1 MPQRFSFRIAPLAL
15 AAVLASVTTLSPA
28 EDYAPP
34 GGFVKGSERPWSY
47 TPLNA
52 KVATPA
58 VKAKAW
64 VRQPLDAFVLAKL
77 EAQGITPSAEADRRA
92 YIRRATLDSWGLLP
106 TPEEVN
112 AFVDDKSPKAHEKL
126 VERLLASPRYGERQ
140 ARRWLDLSRYA
151 DSDGYNTD
159 GTRPNIWR
167 YRDYV
172 VNAFNADKPFD
183 RFVKEQLAGD
193 ELWPDKTEALIATGF
208 LRNLPDEINARD
220 LNLKKQ
226 EVANDLTDTVSAVF
240 LGTTLGCAQC
250 HDHKTEKIT
259 QQEYFQF
266 QAFFSNASWKDDV
279 SPLTGKA
286 KADYDTQLAKW
297 EAATKDLREQRE
309 KLLKPTIDKL
319 ETDRLSGFV
328 PETRVSI
335 EKPAAERNAYDRW
348 IYHRNLWTMQ
358 GRTRNA
364 ENQMRTRDKD
374 NYAKYQA
381 LGEQLKKFDA
391 LKPKDAGAI
400 STMVEL
406 GPDSP
411 PTKVLFKGIYDR
423 PLQEVQPGLPALL
436 TDNTTPKIEPTA
448 TSSGRRTALANWLV
462 SPENGL
468 TARVF
473 VNRQWAQFFGR
484 GIVETSADFGKTGA
498 KPTHPELLDKLAAD
512 FVKTGWSVKT
522 LHKQILLSSTYRQAS
537 EAREVK
543 KDPDN
548 KLLWAFPRQRLEAEQ
563 LRDSLL
569 AASGLLEEKRGGPS
583 VYPPIP
589 PNYDIGGQRNRW
601 QTSEDPRDHHRRSL
615 YVFVLR
621 NSPYPLLETFDWAN
635 PQSPHFRRDVTTTAP
650 QALALVN
657 SDLVLGWS
665 QALAGRVI
673 QEAPASESAQI
684 DRVYE
689 ILFSRKPSAK
699 EKDKLVAFLNS
710 QEALQVAQAS
720 DVKKPHL
727 PEGWGVD
734 PKLAKQIDGFYK
746 AAYKREPDR
755 YERNAFLSYL
765 DAQAAKRKK
774 ADGGDDSADDGGAAA
789 PTTAAATTSGAPT
802 KGPSK
807 ARAAAFVD
815 LVHTLVNTNEFTYR
829 F

>member
-1 MPQRFSFRIAPLAL
+1 MSRFRIAPLTRVAM
-15 AAVLASVTTLSPA
+15 AAMLASVTTLSPA
-28 EDYAPP
+28 EDYAAAP

-47 TPLNA
+47 TPL
-52 KVATPA
+52 KTQLATPA
-58 VKAKAW
+58 VKNAAW
-64 VRQPLDAFVLAKL
+64 VRQPLDAFVLTKL
-77 EAQGITPSAEADRRA
+77 EAQGIAPSPEADRRA
-92 YIRRATLDSWGLLP
+92 YIRRATLDAWGLLP

-112 AFVDDKSPKAHEKL
+112 AFVNDKSLKAHEKL

-193 ELWPDKTEALIATGF
+193 EIWPDKPEALIATGF

-279 SPLTGKA
+279 TPLTGKA
-286 KADYDTQLAKW
+286 LDEYKAQLAKW
-297 EAATKDLREQRE
+297 EAATKDLREQRDA
-309 KLLKPTIDKL
+309 LLKPTIDKL
-319 ETDRLSGFV
+319 ESDRLSGFV
-328 PETRVSI
+328 PQTRESI
-335 EKPAAERNAYDRW
+335 NKPASERNAYDRW

-364 ENQMRTRDKD
+364 ETRMRTQDKD

-391 LKPKDAGAI
+391 LKPKDPGAI
-400 STMVEL
+400 STMAEL
-406 GPDSP
+406 GPDAP

-423 PLQEVQPGLPALL
+423 PLHEVQPGLPALL
-436 TDNTTPKIEPTA
+436 TDATTPKIEPTA

-462 SPENGL
+462 SPDNGL

-484 GIVETSADFGKTGA
+484 GIVETSADFGKTGS

-512 FVKTGWSVKT
+512 FVKQGWSVKT

-589 PNYDIGGQRNRW
+589 TNFDIGGQRNRW

-635 PQSPHFRRDVTTTAP
+635 PQSPHFKRDVTTTAT

-657 SDLVLGWS
+657 SDLVLSWS

-673 QEAPASESAQI
+673 QEAPASEAAQI

-689 ILFSRKPSAK
+689 ILFARKPTAK
-699 EKDKLVAFLNS
+699 ERDKLVAFLNS
-710 QEALQVAQAS
+710 QEALQAAQA
-720 DVKKPHL
+720 DTVKKQHL

-734 PKLAKQIDGFYK
+734 PKIAKQIDGFYK
-746 AAYKREPDR
+746 AAYQRAPDR
-755 YERNAFLSYL
+755 YERNALLAHL
-765 DAQAAKRKK
+765 DSQAAKRKTT
-774 ADGGDDSADDGGAAA
+774 AAGEAPDDGGGLVAAA
-789 PTTAAATTSGAPT
+789 AAVSATGPL

>member
-1 MPQRFSFRIAPLAL
+1 MSKFRIAPPAIAALLATL
-15 AAVLASVTTLSPA
+15 TTLSPA

-47 TPLNA
+47 TPL
-52 KVATPA
+52 KTDLATPA

-64 VRQPLDAFVLAKL
+64 VRQPLDAFVLARL
-77 EAQGITPSAEADRRA
+77 EAVGLQPSPEADRRTF
-92 YIRRATLDSWGLLP
+92 IRRATLDAWGLLP
-106 TPEEVN
+106 TPEEVT
-112 AFVDDKSPKAHEKL
+112 AFVNDKSPQAHEKL
-126 VERLLASPRYGERQ
+126 VDRLLASPRYGERQ

-183 RFVKEQLAGD
+183 RFVKEQIAGD
-193 ELWPDKTEALIATGF
+193 ELWPDRPEALIATGF

-226 EVANDLTDTVSAVF
+226 EVANDLTDTVAAVF

-259 QQEYFQF
+259 QQEYYQF
-266 QAFFSNASWKDDV
+266 QAFFANTSWKDDV
-279 SPLTGKA
+279 SPLTGQA
-286 KADYDTQLAKW
+286 KADYDAQLAKW
-297 EAATKDLREQRE
+297 EAATQDIRAQRDA
-309 KLLKPTIDKL
+309 LLKPLIEKL
-319 ETDRLSGFV
+319 ESDRLSGFV
-328 PETRVSI
+328 PATRESI
-335 EKPAAERNAYDRW
+335 MKPASERNAYDRW
-348 IYHRNLWTMQ
+348 IYHRNLWTLS

-364 ENQMRTRDKD
+364 ENQLKTKDKEG
-374 NYAKYQA
+374 YAKYEA
-381 LGEQLKKFDA
+381 LTAELKKFDH
-391 LKPKDAGAI
+391 LKPKDPGYV
-400 STMVEL
+400 STIVEL
-406 GPDSP
+406 GPDAP

-436 TDNTTPKIEPTA
+436 TDQTTLSIQPTA
-448 TSSGRRTALANWLV
+448 TSSGRRTALAQWLV
-462 SPENGL
+462 SPDNGL
-468 TARVF
+468 TARVY
-473 VNRQWAQFFGR
+473 VNRQWQQFFGR
-484 GIVETSADFGKTGA
+484 GIVETVADFGKTGS
-498 KPTHPELLDKLAAD
+498 KPTHPELLDKLATD
-512 FVKTGWSVKT
+512 FVKHGWSVKT

-537 EAREVK
+537 AARDAEVVK

-569 AASGLLEEKRGGPS
+569 AAAGVLEEKRGGPA
-583 VYPPIP
+583 VFPPIP
-589 PNYDIGGQRNRW
+589 PNFDIGGQRNRW
-601 QTSEDPRDHHRRSL
+601 QVSEDPRDHQRRSL

-635 PQSPHFRRDVTTTAP
+635 PQSPHFKRDVTTTAP

-673 QEAPASESAQI
+673 QEAGPNEGAQI
-684 DRVYE
+684 ERAYE
-689 ILFSRKPSAK
+689 ILFSRKPTVQ
-699 EKDKLVAFLNS
+699 EKGRLVAFLDA
-710 QEALQVAQAS
+710 QEKLQAEQAAT
-720 DVKKPHL
+720 VKKTHL

-746 AAYKREPDR
+746 AAYQREPDR
-755 YERNAFLSYL
+755 YERQALLAHL
-765 DAQAAKRKK
+765 DAQAAKRR
-774 ADGGDDSADDGGAAA
+774 GGTPGESPDDGGGTPAAA
-789 PTTAAATTSGAPT
+789 ASTSLV
-802 KGPSK
+802 KGDRKS
-807 ARAAAFVD
+807 V
-815 LVHTLVNTNEFTYR
+815 V
-829 F
+829 

>member
-1 MPQRFSFRIAPLAL
+1 MPQFRFAPLAL
-15 AAVLASVTTLSPA
+15 AALLAGFTTLSPA

-47 TPLNA
+47 TPLNTS
-52 KVATPA
+52 VTTPA
-58 VKAKAW
+58 VKNKAW
-64 VRQPLDAFVLAKL
+64 GHEPLDAFVLAKL
-77 EAQGITPSAEADRRA
+77 EAQGIAPSPEADRRA
-92 YIRRATLDSWGLLP
+92 YIRRATLDAWGILP

-112 AFVDDKSPKAHEKL
+112 AFVADKSPKAYDKL
-126 VERLLASPRYGERQ
+126 VDRLLASPRYGERQ

-183 RFVKEQLAGD
+183 RFVKEQIAGD

-259 QQEYFQF
+259 QQEYYQF
-266 QAFFSNASWKDDV
+266 QAFFANASWKDDV
-279 SPLTGKA
+279 SPLSAKA
-286 KADYDTQLAKW
+286 KADYDAQLAKW
-297 EAATKDLREQRE
+297 EAATQELRDQRTA
-309 KLLKPTIDKL
+309 LLKPVIDKL
-319 ETDRLSGFV
+319 ESDRLSGFV
-328 PETRVSI
+328 PATRESI
-335 EKPAAERNAYDRW
+335 TKPAAERTAYDRW
-348 IYHRNLWTMQ
+348 IYHRNLWTLS

-364 ENQMRTRDKD
+364 ENQLKTKDKD
-374 NYAKYQA
+374 AYAKYQA
-381 LGEQLKKFDA
+381 LGEQLAKFDNI
-391 LKPKDAGAI
+391 KPKDPGQV

-406 GPDSP
+406 GPDAP
-411 PTKVLFKGIYDR
+411 PTRVLFKGIYDR
-423 PLQEVQPGLPALL
+423 PLQEVQPALPALL
-436 TDNTTPKIEPTA
+436 TDNTTLKIEPTA

-462 SPENGL
+462 SPDNGL

-512 FVKTGWSVKT
+512 FVKNGWSVKA
-522 LHKQILLSSTYRQAS
+522 LQRQILLSSTYRQAS
-537 EAREVK
+537 AARDVK
-543 KDPDN
+543 QDPDN
-548 KLLWAFPRQRLEAEQ
+548 KLLWAFPRQRLEAEE

-569 AASGLLEEKRGGPS
+569 AAAGVLEEKRGGPA

-589 PNYDIGGQRNRW
+589 PNFDIGGQRNRW
-601 QTSEDPRDHHRRSL
+601 QTSEDPRDHNRRSL

-635 PQSPHFRRDVTTTAP
+635 PQLPHFRREVTTTAP

-673 QEAPASESAQI
+673 QEAGPNESAQI
-684 DRVYE
+684 DRAYE
-689 ILFSRKPSAK
+689 ILFSRKPTAK
-699 EKDKLVAFLNS
+699 EKEKLIAFLNA
-710 QEALQVAQAS
+710 QEALQTAQAGE
-720 DVKKPHL
+720 VKKPHL
-727 PEGWGVD
+727 PDGWGVD

-746 AAYKREPDR
+746 AAYQREPDR
-755 YERNAFLSYL
+755 YERTAFLSYL
-765 DAQAAKRKK
+765 DQQAAKRKK
-774 ADGGDDSADDGGAAA
+774 SGTGDDSADDGGVAAT
-789 PTTAAATTSGAPT
+789 TTAAATTGAPT
-802 KGPSK
+802 KGASK

>member
-1 MPQRFSFRIAPLAL
+1 MPQRQKFRIAPLVL
-15 AAVLASVTTLSPA
+15 ATLLASVATLSPA
-28 EDYAPP
+28 EDYAPVP
-34 GGFVKGSERPWSY
+34 GGFVKGTPRPWSY

-52 KVATPA
+52 QVATPA
-58 VKAKAW
+58 VKNASW

-77 EAQGITPSAEADRRA
+77 EAQGIAPSAEADRRA

-106 TPEEVN
+106 TPEEVS
-112 AFVDDKSPKAHEKL
+112 AFVGDKSPKAYEKL

-193 ELWPDKTEALIATGF
+193 ELWPDRTEALIATGF

-226 EVANDLTDTVSAVF
+226 EVANDLTDTVASVF

-266 QAFFSNASWKDDV
+266 QAFFANASWKDDV

-286 KADYDTQLAKW
+286 KADHDAQLARW

-309 KLLKPTIDKL
+309 ALLKPTIDKL
-319 ETDRLSGFV
+319 ESDRLSGFV
-328 PETRVSI
+328 PATRESI
-335 EKPAAERNAYDRW
+335 NKPASERNAYDRW

-381 LGEQLKKFDA
+381 LGEQLKKFDH
-391 LKPKDAGAI
+391 LKPKDPGAI

-406 GPDSP
+406 GPDAP
-411 PTKVLFKGIYDR
+411 PTQVLFKGIYDR
-423 PLQEVQPGLPALL
+423 PLHEVQPGLPALL
-436 TDNTTPKIEPTA
+436 TDATTPRIEPTA

-462 SPENGL
+462 SPDNGL

-498 KPTHPELLDKLAAD
+498 KPSHPELLDKLAAD
-512 FVKTGWSVKT
+512 FVKQGWSVKT
-522 LHKQILLSSTYRQAS
+522 LHRQILLSSTYRQAS
-537 EAREVK
+537 EARDVK

-569 AASGLLEEKRGGPS
+569 AASGLLEEKRGGPA

-589 PNYDIGGQRNRW
+589 PNFDIGGQRNRW

-621 NSPYPLLETFDWAN
+621 NSPYPLLDTFDWAN
-635 PQSPHFRRDVTTTAP
+635 PQSPHFKRDVTTTAP

-673 QEAPASESAQI
+673 REAPASESAQI

-689 ILFSRKPSAK
+689 ILFARKPTAK
-699 EKDKLVAFLNS
+699 EKDKLVAFLNT
-710 QEALQVAQAS
+710 QEALQAAQAGT
-720 DVKKPHL
+720 VKKQHL

-734 PKLAKQIDGFYK
+734 PKLARQIDGFYK
-746 AAYKREPDR
+746 AAYQREPDR
-755 YERNAFLSYL
+755 YERNALLAHL
-765 DAQAAKRKK
+765 DAQAAKRKT
-774 ADGGDDSADDGGAAA
+774 AAAGDSPDDGGGLFAIAGA
-789 PTTAAATTSGAPT
+789 VAATSPL
-802 KGPSK
+802 KGQSK

>member
-1 MPQRFSFRIAPLAL
+1 MPQFRFAPLAL
-15 AAVLASVTTLSPA
+15 AALLAGFTTLSPA

-47 TPLNA
+47 TPLNTS
-52 KVATPA
+52 VTTPA
-58 VKAKAW
+58 VKNKAW
-64 VRQPLDAFVLAKL
+64 GHEPLDAFVLAKL
-77 EAQGITPSAEADRRA
+77 EAQGIAPSPEADRRA
-92 YIRRATLDSWGLLP
+92 YIRRATLDAWGILP

-112 AFVDDKSPKAHEKL
+112 AFVADKSPKAYDKL
-126 VERLLASPRYGERQ
+126 VDRLLASPRYGERQ

-183 RFVKEQLAGD
+183 RFVKEQIAGD

-259 QQEYFQF
+259 QQEYYQF
-266 QAFFSNASWKDDV
+266 QAFFANASWKDDV
-279 SPLTGKA
+279 SPLSAKA
-286 KADYDTQLAKW
+286 KADYDAQLAKW
-297 EAATKDLREQRE
+297 EAATQELRDQRTA
-309 KLLKPTIDKL
+309 LLKPVIDKL
-319 ETDRLSGFV
+319 ESDRLSGFV
-328 PETRVSI
+328 PATRESI
-335 EKPAAERNAYDRW
+335 TKPAAERTAYDRW
-348 IYHRNLWTMQ
+348 IYHRNLWTLS

-364 ENQMRTRDKD
+364 ENQLKTKDKD
-374 NYAKYQA
+374 AYAKYQA
-381 LGEQLKKFDA
+381 LGEQLAKFDNI
-391 LKPKDAGAI
+391 KPKDPGQV

-406 GPDSP
+406 GPDAP
-411 PTKVLFKGIYDR
+411 PTRVLFKGIYDR
-423 PLQEVQPGLPALL
+423 PLQEVQPALPALL
-436 TDNTTPKIEPTA
+436 TDNTTLKIEPTA

-462 SPENGL
+462 SPDNGL

-512 FVKTGWSVKT
+512 FVKNGWSVKA
-522 LHKQILLSSTYRQAS
+522 LQRQILLSSTYRQAS
-537 EAREVK
+537 AARDVK
-543 KDPDN
+543 QDPDN
-548 KLLWAFPRQRLEAEQ
+548 KLLWAFPRQRLEAEE

-569 AASGLLEEKRGGPS
+569 AAAGVLEEKRGGPA

-589 PNYDIGGQRNRW
+589 PNFDIGGQRNRW
-601 QTSEDPRDHHRRSL
+601 QTSEDPRDHNRRSL

-635 PQSPHFRRDVTTTAP
+635 PQLPHFRREVTTTAP

-673 QEAPASESAQI
+673 QEAGPNESAQI
-684 DRVYE
+684 DRAYE
-689 ILFSRKPSAK
+689 ILFSRKPTAK
-699 EKDKLVAFLNS
+699 EKEKLVAFLNA
-710 QEALQVAQAS
+710 QEALQTAQAGE
-720 DVKKPHL
+720 VKKPHL
-727 PEGWGVD
+727 PDGWGVD

-746 AAYKREPDR
+746 AAYQREPDR
-755 YERNAFLSYL
+755 YERTAFLSYL
-765 DAQAAKRKK
+765 DQQAAKRKK
-774 ADGGDDSADDGGAAA
+774 SGTGDDSADDGGTAAT
-789 PTTAAATTSGAPT
+789 TTAAATTGAPT
-802 KGPSK
+802 KGASK

>member
-1 MPQRFSFRIAPLAL
+1 MPKFRIAPFTL
-15 AAVLASVTTLSPA
+15 AVLLAGFTTLSPA

-47 TPLNA
+47 TPLNTQ
-52 KVATPA
+52 VARPA
-58 VKAKAW
+58 VKDKAW

-77 EAQGITPSAEADRRA
+77 EAKGIVPSPEADRRA
-92 YIRRATLDSWGLLP
+92 YIRRATLDAWGLLP
-106 TPEEVN
+106 TPEEVS
-112 AFVDDKSPKAHEKL
+112 AFVNDKSPKAHDKL

-172 VNAFNADKPFD
+172 VNAFNTDKPFD

-259 QQEYFQF
+259 QREYYQF
-266 QAFFSNASWKDDV
+266 QAFFANASWKDDV

-286 KADYDTQLAKW
+286 KADHDAQLAKW
-297 EAATKDLREQRE
+297 EAATKDVREQRAA
-309 KLLKPTIDKL
+309 LLKPIIDKL
-319 ETDRLSGFV
+319 ESDRLSGFV
-328 PETRVSI
+328 PATRDSI
-335 EKPAAERNAYDRW
+335 TKPAAERTAYDRW
-348 IYHRNLWTMQ
+348 IYHRNLWTLS

-364 ENQMRTRDKD
+364 ENQLKTKDKD
-374 NYAKYQA
+374 GYAKYQA
-381 LGEQLKKFDA
+381 LGEQLAKFDGI
-391 LKPKDAGAI
+391 KPKDPGQV
-400 STMVEL
+400 STMTEL
-406 GPDSP
+406 GADAP

-436 TDNTTPKIEPTA
+436 TDNTTLKIEPTA
-448 TSSGRRTALANWLV
+448 TSSGRRTALASWLV
-462 SPENGL
+462 SPDNGL

-498 KPTHPELLDKLAAD
+498 RPTHPELLDQLAAD
-512 FVKTGWSVKT
+512 FVKNGWSVKT
-522 LHKQILLSSTYRQAS
+522 LHRQILLSSTYRQAS
-537 EAREVK
+537 QAREVK
-543 KDPDN
+543 PDPDN

-569 AASGLLEEKRGGPS
+569 AAAGLLEEKRGGPA
-583 VYPPIP
+583 VFPPIP
-589 PNYDIGGQRNRW
+589 PNFDIGGQRNRW

-635 PQSPHFRRDVTTTAP
+635 PQSPHFKRDVTTTAP

-665 QALAGRVI
+665 QALAGRVLR
-673 QEAPASESAQI
+673 EAPVGEGARI
-684 DRVYE
+684 DRLYE
-689 ILFSRKPSAK
+689 ILFSRKPSAQ
-699 EKDKLVAFLNS
+699 EKDKLVAFLNA
-710 QEALQVAQAS
+710 QEALQTAQAAE
-720 DVKKPHL
+720 VKKPHL

-746 AAYKREPDR
+746 AAYQREPDR
-755 YERNAFLSYL
+755 YERTAFLSYL
-765 DAQAAKRKK
+765 DQQAAKRRK
-774 ADGGDDSADDGGAAA
+774 ALGGDEAPDDGGSTPAA
-789 PTTAAATTSGAPT
+789 TAATTPV
-802 KGPSK
+802 KGQSK

>member
-1 MPQRFSFRIAPLAL
+1 MPQRQKFRIAPLVL
-15 AAVLASVTTLSPA
+15 ATLLASVATLSPA
-28 EDYAPP
+28 EDYAPVP
-34 GGFVKGSERPWSY
+34 GGFVKGTPRPWSY

-52 KVATPA
+52 QVATPA
-58 VKAKAW
+58 VKNASW

-77 EAQGITPSAEADRRA
+77 EAQGIAPSAEADRRA

-106 TPEEVN
+106 TPEEVS
-112 AFVDDKSPKAHEKL
+112 AFVGDKSPKAYEKL

-193 ELWPDKTEALIATGF
+193 ELWPDRTEALIATGF

-226 EVANDLTDTVSAVF
+226 EVANDLTDTVASVF

-266 QAFFSNASWKDDV
+266 QAFFANASWKDDV

-286 KADYDTQLAKW
+286 KADHDAQLARW

-309 KLLKPTIDKL
+309 ALLKPTIDKL
-319 ETDRLSGFV
+319 ESDRLSGFV
-328 PETRVSI
+328 PATRESI
-335 EKPAAERNAYDRW
+335 NKPASERNAYDRW

-381 LGEQLKKFDA
+381 LGEQLKKFDH
-391 LKPKDAGAI
+391 LKPKDPGAI

-406 GPDSP
+406 GPDAP
-411 PTKVLFKGIYDR
+411 PTQVLFKGIYDR
-423 PLQEVQPGLPALL
+423 PLHEVQPGLPALL
-436 TDNTTPKIEPTA
+436 TDATTPRIEPTA

-462 SPENGL
+462 SPDNGL

-498 KPTHPELLDKLAAD
+498 KPSHPELLDKLAAD
-512 FVKTGWSVKT
+512 FVKQGWSVKT
-522 LHKQILLSSTYRQAS
+522 LHRQILLSSTYRQAS
-537 EAREVK
+537 EARDVK

-569 AASGLLEEKRGGPS
+569 AASGLLEEKRGGPA

-589 PNYDIGGQRNRW
+589 PNFDIGGQRNRW

-621 NSPYPLLETFDWAN
+621 NSPYPLLDTFDWAN
-635 PQSPHFRRDVTTTAP
+635 PQSPHFKRDVTTTAP

-673 QEAPASESAQI
+673 REAPASESAQI

-689 ILFSRKPSAK
+689 ILFARKPTAK
-699 EKDKLVAFLNS
+699 EKDKLVAFLNT
-710 QEALQVAQAS
+710 QEALQAAQAS
-720 DVKKPHL
+720 TVKKQHL

-734 PKLAKQIDGFYK
+734 PKLARQIDGFYK
-746 AAYKREPDR
+746 AAYQREPDR
-755 YERNAFLSYL
+755 YERNALLAHL
-765 DAQAAKRKK
+765 DAQAAKRKT
-774 ADGGDDSADDGGAAA
+774 AAAGDSPDDGGGLFAIAGA
-789 PTTAAATTSGAPT
+789 VAATSPL
-802 KGPSK
+802 KGQSK